1 MAQTGTAGGTT
12 TSTHD
17 NFFEDFFE
25 EDYEADTRDELEDS
39 VLGMCAGCKPHTLP
53 TSQKR
58 LRPFLR
64 ISWGVAYARHSLPL
78 YAQVVSPP
86 YTPPTLFRTGCMHGV
101 HVWRVCMCGGAGG
114 RGGVWWWCSSGGVW
128 GWLWCVVVVV
138 CAHAWVR
145 AWRACV
151 WCVCVCGGGRWLWW
165 RWLGG
170 GVWWCVV
177 VVVVEGGG
185 K

>member
-58 LRPFLR
+58 LHGLFF
-64 ISWGVAYARHSLPL
+64 AYLGGLPMPGTPYHSVHRWSPLPTL
-78 YAQVVSPP
+78 PPP
-86 YTPPTLFRTGCMHGV
+86 YSARGACMA
-101 HVWRVCMCGGAGG
+101 CMCGVCAC
-114 RGGVWWWCSSGGVW
+114 VVVQ
-128 GWLWCVVVVV
+128 VVVVV
-138 CAHAWVR
+138 C
-145 AWRACV
+145 
-151 WCVCVCGGGRWLWW
+151 GGG
-165 RWLGG
+165 
-170 GVWWCVV
+170 VV
-177 VVVVEGGG
+177 VVVYGVGCGAW
-185 K
+185 